1 VGGALTHPII
11 ETVTLAKNYASPSET
26 VEAVRDVSFALHQG
40 SFVAI
45 MGESGSGKT
54 TLLHLL
60 GLLETPSSGVYRLN
74 GEDVADWSD
83 ESTSRVRALSIGF
96 VFQSFH
102 LMEQLDVRQ
111 NVELAYRYHPEHI
124 SRTEVREHALAALEQ
139 VGLGHRMSHRPS
151 MLSGGEKQRV
161 AIARAICKS
170 PTVILADE
178 PTGNLDV
185 RNSEA
190 VLQIFGE
197 LNRSGATI
205 LLVTHDPAVA
215 DCATRT
221 LRMHQGVFLP
231 E

>member
-1 VGGALTHPII
+1 
-11 ETVTLAKNYASPSET
+11 
-26 VEAVRDVSFALHQG
+26 
-40 SFVAI
+40 
-45 MGESGSGKT
+45 
-54 TLLHLL
+54 
-60 GLLETPSSGVYRLN
+60 
-74 GEDVADWSD
+74 
-83 ESTSRVRALSIGF
+83 
-96 VFQSFH
+96 
-102 LMEQLDVRQ
+102 
-111 NVELAYRYHPEHI
+111 
-124 SRTEVREHALAALEQ
+124 
-139 VGLGHRMSHRPS
+139 

-178 PTGNLDV
+178 PTGNLDA

-190 VLQIFGE
+190 VLQIFCE